1 MRKLAVLLLAA
12 GLVCGACN
20 NKKTKEATIV
30 SEDGNTRTTVEVDP
44 SGSVNQM
51 DEMTKKTEALKKLT
65 PLSLDQLK
73 ALLPEE
79 LIGLKR
85 SNFNANTAMGF
96 AVADATYKG
105 EADAEG
111 KQPEVKLTIWDC
123 AGEAGSGFYTLTYW
137 SQFNM
142 QSESDDG
149 YTKSV
154 SFNGGKAIESH
165 RKGQNQYTMM
175 FTSGDR
181 LLVSVEGENVGL
193 DAVKQA
199 AQSLNL
205 NTN

>member
-1 MRKLAVLLLAA
+1 MRKLPVLLLILAFAA
-12 GLVCGACN
+12 CKN
-20 NKKTKEATIV
+20 NKTKEATIV
-30 SEDGNTRTTVEVDP
+30 SDDGKTKVTIDPTNTA
-44 SGSVNQM
+44 SQA
-51 DEMTKKTEALKKLT
+51 DEMTKKTEELKKLT
-65 PLSLDQLK
+65 PLTLDQLK

-79 LIGLKR
+79 LIGMKR

-105 EADAEG
+105 EGDEN
-111 KQPEVKLTIWDC
+111 KELKLTIWDC
-123 AGEAGSGFYTLTYW
+123 AGEAGAGFYTLTYW

-154 SFNGGKAIESH
+154 SFNGGKAIESYK
-165 RKGQNQYTMM
+165 KGQNQYNLT

-181 LLVSVEGENVGL
+181 LLVSVEGENIGL

-199 AQSLNL
+199 AQSLSL
-205 NTN
+205 KTN